1 MVREEVRT
9 RAEQLLAELD
19 AGRSI
24 EQIATA
30 AGYEV
35 KVIEHYGRDAPG
47 VPAELGEALFRT
59 PRAADGSGR
68 GTVVTASGDALVYRF
83 DNFRD
88 GALESLPAE
97 QREMLGNL
105 LQRSRA
111 REVQAHYQQRL
122 RESSSVELL

>member
-1 MVREEVRT
+1 M
-9 RAEQLLAELD
+9 
-19 AGRSI
+19 
-24 EQIATA
+24 
-30 AGYEV
+30 
-35 KVIEHYGRDAPG
+35 
-47 VPAELGEALFRT
+47 
-59 PRAADGSGR
+59 
-68 GTVVTASGDALVYRF
+68 VTASGDALVYRF